1 LLDLVGE
8 VVGNVRLLGEFAAR
22 ARGAMTA
29 ARRRVRFIVGRGLGV
44 GGGDLVVERTGGM
57 GYEDRTTRCLFRGG
71 IVVVRLPMCALDV
84 SLDFYDAHA

>member
-29 ARRRVRFIVGRGLGV
+29 ARRRVRFIVGRGLG
-44 GGGDLVVERTGGM
+44 GGGGG
-57 GYEDRTTRCLFRGG
+57 FGG
-71 IVVVRLPMCALDV
+71 GENRRDGL
-84 SLDFYDAHA
+84 